1 MKLDPTSLRLF
12 VRVIEEGSIAAAAER
27 AHLAAAAVS
36 KRISEL
42 EQGLGTA
49 LLRRSNKG
57 VEPTM
62 AGIELVHLARGVLHD
77 LDDIVM
83 RMRDYGGGQRGQVR
97 VVANISAITQFLPA
111 QLKSFL
117 AEYPL
122 VDVHLDERVST
133 AIVRAVAENAAD
145 IGIFTAGAFG
155 AELETFPYRCD
166 ELVLVVPNGHP
177 LAARQSVAIR
187 ETLDYDFVS
196 LHAGSQIHLQL
207 VKAASESGRVLKP
220 RIHVP
225 GYDALCLMVQAG
237 LGLGILP
244 RSSAAPYQQTLGLRT
259 VGLDDAWAE
268 RQLVIGVRSYH
279 GMSAVARLLVDH
291 LREGA

>member
-1 MKLDPTSLRLF
+1 MRLDPTSLRLF
-12 VRVIEEGSIAAAAER
+12 VAVAETGSIAAAAEH

-36 KRISEL
+36 KRVSEL

-49 LLRRSNKG
+49 LLMRSNKG
-57 VEPTM
+57 VQPTM
-62 AGIELVHLARGVLHD
+62 AGIELAHLARGVLHN
-77 LDDIVM
+77 LDDILV
-83 RMRDYGGGQRGQVR
+83 RMRDYDGGLRGQVR

-117 AEYPL
+117 ADCPL
-122 VDVHLDERVST
+122 IDVHLEERVST

-145 IGIFTAGAFG
+145 IGIFTAGAVG
-155 AELETFPYRCD
+155 AELETFPYQRD
-166 ELVLVVPNGHP
+166 ELVVVVPGGHP
-177 LAARQSVAIR
+177 LAGRQSLTIG
-187 ETLDYDFVS
+187 ETFGYDFVS

-207 VKAASESGRVLKP
+207 VKAASEAGRAFKP

-244 RSSAAPYQQTLGLRT
+244 RSSASPYQQTLGIRT
-259 VGLDDAWAE
+259 VALDEPWAA
-268 RQLVIGVRSYH
+268 RQLVIGVRAYQ
-279 GMSAVARLLVDH
+279 GLSAVARLLVDR
-291 LREGA
+291 LRGDA